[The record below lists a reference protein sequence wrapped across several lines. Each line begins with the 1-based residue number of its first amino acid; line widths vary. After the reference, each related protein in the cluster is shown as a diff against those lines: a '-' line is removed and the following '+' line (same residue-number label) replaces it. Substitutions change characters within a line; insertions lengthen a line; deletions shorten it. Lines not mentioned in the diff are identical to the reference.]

1 MLLFKMNSNPSIK
14 TCRFHK
20 SVAKYSHKIGKTKI
34 WLMGFCFFFIYIFDA
49 LIDGLKRVRGQCI
62 DGLGEEIW
70 RRKMQPV
77 KAEQTWLG
85 LQPCDKLLGQN

>member
-34 WLMGFCFFFIYIFDA
+34 WLMGFCFFFLYIFDA
-49 LIDGLKRVRGQCI
+49 LVDGLKRG
-62 DGLGEEIW
+62 
-70 RRKMQPV
+70 
-77 KAEQTWLG
+77 
-85 LQPCDKLLGQN
+85 